1 MAFECPGCNAG
12 SLVITRSLELPPGA
26 DDDETSVQLVYCSG
40 CEFSGLAV
48 YREDRRGALDRESW
62 SHDGY
67 QIDGSSWQS
76 LQQTIAACPSPS
88 QRSCSCE
95 SHAALRKYDW
105 AAVGASGIGVLR
117 RFKMRWIP

>member
-1 MAFECPGCNAG
+1 M
-12 SLVITRSLELPPGA
+12 PPGA

-40 CEFSGLAV
+40 CEFSGIAV

-67 QIDGSSWQS
+67 QIDDSSLQS
-76 LQQTIAACPSPS
+76 LKKTITACPSPS

-95 SHAALRKYDW
+95 SHAALRRHDW
-105 AAVGASGIGVLR
+105 AAVAASGIGVVR
-117 RFKMRWIP
+117 RFAMRWIK